1 MDQSPEIKQ
10 KVEELIVELKNEDI
24 NKENL
29 LKAGTEIEL
38 NMSREFQKQ
47 IEEKFIQLR
56 KEFNSIDKNADSKLS
71 IDELY
76 QFFNSKNPQVKKE
89 DIQSLFEL
97 MDKNKNSKI
106 SLNEF
111 VYMYLLLEEKLKLK
125 KEDLTIVKNNLKRQ
139 LEKYEQKLKENEKE
153 EYYSQGIS
161 KQSELTIRIMEINNL
176 VGINKC
182 KIILNLMDNSGHII
196 DEKETQTQVKYG
208 EEPIFKFNE
217 VFSFQI
223 IDNNC
228 YVKCIISDSDTLINE
243 GHGYFII
250 NLLDYLDQL
259 NKEKYVNIIGEQ
271 NLAQVH
277 FECNYIYNIQ
287 KKYKDLIAKKS
298 QQMDKINQSIFQL
311 ENLIDKINEPY
322 GLLYYNKIKEI
333 LDKKILDKN
342 ENVNEYLTGSRI
354 SIYSSQRNSKF
365 SYSESPNK
373 MRNTGGYDN
382 DASKIRIK
390 GDGLDIIQEEGG
402 EAINSNLL
410 RNNEIKSTEGYL
422 PEDYNK
428 YFPKNSLI
436 GKKGTQL
443 NILGIIVSF
452 ISFLAGKFDAFNLIL
467 YFFGLMMAY
476 NLGNINGRLDTRRY
490 YFYALLAIIVFD
502 TFWILFLNREQ
513 NIESSFWRVIVFGL
527 TIISL
532 IIKIVLSY
540 LIKNRRR

>member
-1 MDQSPEIKQ
+1 M
-10 KVEELIVELKNEDI
+10 
-24 NKENL
+24 
-29 LKAGTEIEL
+29 
-38 NMSREFQKQ
+38 
-47 IEEKFIQLR
+47 
-56 KEFNSIDKNADSKLS
+56 
-71 IDELY
+71 
-76 QFFNSKNPQVKKE
+76 
-89 DIQSLFEL
+89 
-97 MDKNKNSKI
+97 
-106 SLNEF
+106 
-111 VYMYLLLEEKLKLK
+111 
-125 KEDLTIVKNNLKRQ
+125 
-139 LEKYEQKLKENEKE
+139 
-153 EYYSQGIS
+153 
-161 KQSELTIRIMEINNL
+161 
-176 VGINKC
+176 
-182 KIILNLMDNSGHII
+182 
-196 DEKETQTQVKYG
+196 
-208 EEPIFKFNE
+208 
-217 VFSFQI
+217 
-223 IDNNC
+223 
-228 YVKCIISDSDTLINE
+228 
-243 GHGYFII
+243 
-250 NLLDYLDQL
+250 
-259 NKEKYVNIIGEQ
+259 
-271 NLAQVH
+271 
-277 FECNYIYNIQ
+277 
-287 KKYKDLIAKKS
+287 
-298 QQMDKINQSIFQL
+298 
-311 ENLIDKINEPY
+311 
-322 GLLYYNKIKEI
+322 
-333 LDKKILDKN
+333 
-342 ENVNEYLTGSRI
+342 NEYLTGSRI

>member
-223 IDNNC
+223 TDNNS